1 VAQSLPPEKQPGP
14 ITILRDLEPYQ
25 RTAFLAAFLGWT
37 LDAFDFFLVTFVVSK
52 IADDFKLSIPVTAFA
67 ITIALMFRPLGALI
81 FGAAADRW
89 GRRRPLMFNILFY
102 SLMELLSAFAPNFTV
117 FLVLRALYGIGM
129 GGEWGVGAALALET
143 LPTKARGLA
152 SGILQE
158 GYAAGYLLAAVAYFF
173 VFPHLGWRG
182 MFVVGVLPAILVLYI
197 RFRVKESPVWE
208 EGQSRPAAERG
219 NVLQSIGTH
228 PLLYVYAVLL
238 MTAFNFMS
246 HGTQDL
252 YPTFL
257 QKQHGL
263 GVGQTSSVVIV
274 ANIGAIIGGTLF
286 GFFSQSLGRRKA
298 ILISVAFAALVIPV
312 WLYAPSITLLAVG
325 GFLMQFFVQGAWG
338 VIPVHLN
345 ELSPGNVRGSFAGLT
360 YQLGNLLSAG
370 AAQIEAAFAAKFT
383 LPGGGAN
390 YAQALSYIALIVF
403 AAVFILTAVGRE
415 RRGIELTWEND

>member
-1 VAQSLPPEKQPGP
+1 
-14 ITILRDLEPYQ
+14 
-25 RTAFLAAFLGWT
+25 
-37 LDAFDFFLVTFVVSK
+37 
-52 IADDFKLSIPVTAFA
+52 
-67 ITIALMFRPLGALI
+67 M
-81 FGAAADRW
+81 
-89 GRRRPLMFNILFY
+89 
-102 SLMELLSAFAPNFTV
+102 
-117 FLVLRALYGIGM
+117 
-129 GGEWGVGAALALET
+129 GVGAALALET

-182 MFVVGVLPAILVLYI
+182 MFVVGVLPALLVLYI

>member
-1 VAQSLPPEKQPGP
+1 MAQPSSQAKAPGP
-14 ITILRDLEPYQ
+14 LTLLRELEPYQ

-37 LDAFDFFLVTFVVSK
+37 LDAFDFFLVTFVVGR
-52 IADDFKLSIPVTAFA
+52 IADEFKMSIPTTAFA

-81 FGAAADRW
+81 FGMAADRW
-89 GRRRPLMFNILFY
+89 GRRRPLMFNIVFY
-102 SLMELLSAFAPNFTV
+102 SLMELLSAFAPNFTI

-129 GGEWGVGAALALET
+129 GGEWGVGAALALES

-158 GYAAGYLLAAVAYFF
+158 GYATGYLLAAVAYYF

-182 MFVVGVLPAILVLYI
+182 MFVVGVLPALLVLYI
-197 RFRVKESPVWE
+197 RFNVKESPVWE
-208 EGQSRPAAERG
+208 GGRRRPIGERG
-219 NVLQSIGTH
+219 NLFRSIGKQ
-228 PLLYVYAVLL
+228 PLLYLYAILL

-257 QKQHGL
+257 QKQHGF
-263 GVGQTSSVVIV
+263 GVGETSLITII
-274 ANIGAIIGGTLF
+274 ANVGAILGGTFF
-286 GFFSQSLGRRKA
+286 GYLSQNFGRKNS
-298 ILISVAFAALVIPV
+298 ILVAVAFGALMVPV
-312 WLYAPSITLLAVG
+312 WVLSPSAPLLALG

-345 ELSPGNVRGSFAGLT
+345 ELSPGNVRGSFAGFT

-370 AAQIEAAFAAKFT
+370 AAQIEAAFAQNFKLT
-383 LPGGGAN
+383 DGGAN

-403 AAVFILTAVGRE
+403 VSVFVLTAIGRE
-415 RRGIELTWEND
+415 RRGVELSWDNE